1 MSVQSQADVGALS
14 IQGLGAFSTILATLS
29 ADNVSPIAMVQMEQL
44 GSHFLTNGPHAE
56 KCKGLMQRCSNTRI
70 DRLGLL
76 VGWRKNDAV
85 SLMAHSA
92 GGQAIALFCVCLNQL
107 LGDDADV
114 GVALSTLSSKL
125 LPQGMHIASFAQLR
139 EVARLLSGKLNPLGF
154 GNILAKETKRTHEVY
169 EKLNSGMPTNMF
181 SRIDVHGLSDV
192 LVAISKALKEE
203 RSLCRI
209 SGSCGMSYILT
220 MLQILFP
227 RSLRITVEGFMVQD
241 VQEPKIHIDVY
252 ATEIT
257 EPLRYRLEAS
267 LDADDA
273 ISGLIGPPDRSIT
286 RFRGLRPTKVNY
298 TWSGWLKSMMEMM
311 WLQHGLMID
320 ADTLSALHDFA
331 LSLPSSMYL
340 VNSPSRPSRP
350 SKYHQSLQTLLG
362 PYGSARMWKICND
375 MLLTTGSPA
384 IRQSKI
390 TGRRFIQAIERSLER
405 QHKFR
410 HKEGEA
416 TSSGVAN
423 CWFGNSKASSGSP
436 CKFSEILKELNGL
449 IYHAILAFF
458 VDSDANVAKCEAIA
472 VWVPESMEVFDVVDD
487 REICLQLEDFMLDLE
502 GFNGNSYI
510 ISRNAF
516 LIAMSI
522 NGTTMYPS
530 ILSTLRMPSRQA
542 LRYRLADGRL
552 LFRDHA
558 YRSLK
563 DRPHFERPVELV
575 ECSRPQDD
583 RRPSS
588 SGVHEGTPSIT
599 VSESYNCLEIDSTLQ
614 YSGQVIPV
622 SLRSIFESY
631 SMLRWTQPCQHP
643 MDQPLDIKH
652 QGIHFTSVAGP
663 CAPRTRSIAMTRDDP
678 VAQLICCRN
687 LPKVAVLQHE
697 CCLNC
702 AIDQVEA
709 LLKEGDEG
717 ATAAEWTIICR

>member
-29 ADNVSPIAMVQMEQL
+29 ADNVSPIVMVQMEQL

-56 KCKGLMQRCSNTRI
+56 KCKGLMQRCSNTRL

-76 VGWRKNDAV
+76 IGWRKNDAV
-85 SLMAHSA
+85 SMMANSA
-92 GGQAIALFCVCLNQL
+92 GGQAIALLCVCLRNL
-107 LGDDADV
+107 LGMNDRISD
-114 GVALSTLSSKL
+114 ALSTLSSKL
-125 LPQGMHIASFAQLR
+125 LPQDMHIASRAQLAD
-139 EVARLLSGKLNPLGF
+139 VAGLLSEKLSPVGF
-154 GNILAKETKRTHEVY
+154 GNILAKETKRTLEVY
-169 EKLNSGMPTNMF
+169 EQLKRKVPADMF
-181 SRIDVHGLSDV
+181 NRIDASGLSGV

-203 RSLCRI
+203 RTLCRI
-209 SGSCGMSYILT
+209 SGSRSMSYVLAI
-220 MLQILFP
+220 LQILFP
-227 RSLRITVEGFMVQD
+227 RSLNITMEGFIVQD
-241 VQEPKIHIDVY
+241 VQEPKIHIEIY
-252 ATEIT
+252 ATET
-257 EPLRYRLEAS
+257 PEDLRYRLETS
-267 LDADDA
+267 LDADDT
-273 ISGLIGPPDRSIT
+273 ISGLIDQPDWSRIQFSRKDT
-286 RFRGLRPTKVNY
+286 RLNY
-298 TWSGWLKSMMEMM
+298 TWSGWLKTMMEMV
-311 WLQHGLMID
+311 WLERGLMID
-320 ADTLSALHDFA
+320 ADTLSALHEFI
-331 LSLPSSMYL
+331 LSLPSSIYL
-340 VNSPSRPSRP
+340 VNPPYLPSRP

-362 PYGSARMWKICND
+362 PCGSARMWKICND
-375 MLLTTGSPA
+375 MLLITGSPA
-384 IRQSKI
+384 IRQPKI
-390 TGRRFIQAIERSLER
+390 TGRRFIQAVERSLER
-405 QHKFR
+405 QHRFR

-423 CWFGNSKASSGSP
+423 CWFDSIKASSRSP
-436 CKFSEILKELNGL
+436 CEFSEIQKELKML
-449 IYHAILAFF
+449 IYQAILAFF
-458 VDSDANVAKCEAIA
+458 VDSDANVAKCEVTLVHNHKSILI
-472 VWVPESMEVFDVVDD
+472 FDVVDD
-487 REICLQLEDFMLDLE
+487 REICLRLEDFMLDLE
-502 GFNGNSYI
+502 GFNGDSDIINRNS
-510 ISRNAF
+510 F

-558 YRSLK
+558 YCGLK
-563 DRPHFERPVELV
+563 DRFHFREPGKLV

-599 VSESYNCLEIDSTLQ
+599 VSESYNCLEITSTLQ
-614 YSGQVIPV
+614 YSGQVIHV
-622 SLRSIFESY
+622 SLRRIFQSY

-702 AIDQVEA
+702 AIEQVEA
-709 LLKEGDEG
+709 ILEGGDEG